1 MIMQAIVSVWVFNN
15 KGVNMEEKIQAVA
28 KLKAIQSYIYSLQ
41 EEYENLQDDDSFDD
55 LQSYQK
61 TEINAKENIL
71 REIKNFIENL

>member
-1 MIMQAIVSVWVFNN
+1 
-15 KGVNMEEKIQAVA
+15 MEEKIQAVA

-41 EEYENLQDDDSFDD
+41 EEYEKLQDDESFDD
-55 LQSYQK
+55 LQNYQK

>member
-1 MIMQAIVSVWVFNN
+1 MQLLGQFNN
-15 KGVNMEEKIQAVA
+15 KGVIKEEKIQAVA

-41 EEYENLQDDDSFDD
+41 EEYEKLQDDESFDD
-55 LQSYQK
+55 LQTYQK

>member
-1 MIMQAIVSVWVFNN
+1 MITGSVWVFNN

-41 EEYENLQDDDSFDD
+41 EEYENLQDDNNFDD

-71 REIKNFIENL
+71 REIKYFIENL

>member
-1 MIMQAIVSVWVFNN
+1 
-15 KGVNMEEKIQAVA
+15 MEEKIQAAA

-41 EEYENLQDDDSFDD
+41 EEYEKLQDDESFDD
-55 LQSYQK
+55 LQTYQK

>member
-1 MIMQAIVSVWVFNN
+1 MQAIVSVWVFNN